1 MPDGDYLAWR
11 AGGKWRKVANLMKSQ
26 APMIEIEDAVASA
39 VANSIRSS
47 GGVPQFQAVVDRVC
61 GQASN
66 EEPSHDIG
74 ASTSAS
80 PGGVLGRVLDEVAQ
94 ALATTMQTTMN
105 LVSPAAAAKLLARRL
120 LARIAV
126 AGLDHAVPA
135 LVSEGR
141 FTAAELRAFMHQLT
155 NSPPMTRL
163 VDRFL
168 DHPSGVGLRAPD
180 RRTAIK
186 PMDELMDTNLDE
198 L

>member
-1 MPDGDYLAWR
+1 
-11 AGGKWRKVANLMKSQ
+11 
-26 APMIEIEDAVASA
+26 MIEIEDAVASA

-61 GQASN
+61 GQASSGA
-66 EEPSHDIG
+66 PVDDLG
-74 ASTSAS
+74 ASALVP
-80 PGGVLGRVLDEVAQ
+80 PGGVVGRVLDEVAQ

-120 LARIAV
+120 LARVAV

-135 LVSEGR
+135 LVSEGH
-141 FTAAELRAFMHQLT
+141 FTAAELRAFLRQVT
-155 NSPPMTRL
+155 DSPPMAKL

-168 DHPSGVGLRAPD
+168 DHPSGEGLRAPD
-180 RRTAIK
+180 RRTVAK
-186 PMDELMDTNLDE
+186 PMDELMDTDLDE